1 MSTHDS
7 APMSDHDYADEP
19 VTVADISAMFGV
31 SVSTVRRLLSDG
43 KLPHA
48 TKRRGPK
55 GDEWVIR
62 PSDLTALG
70 YQQAGRQS
78 APRLS
83 AANPAPD
90 LEAVRAQVAADYE
103 RRLVEMREQYEKLLD
118 ARDTAHHAQVEQLWE
133 RADYERQ
140 LREAQGQTLNVLS
153 ALLAQSRSGR
163 RALARAGH
171 IELEAGD
178 SAPRRRR
185 RTEG

>member
-7 APMSDHDYADEP
+7 APMSGHDYSDEP

-43 KLPHA
+43 RLPHA
-48 TKRRGPK
+48 AKRRGPK

-70 YQQAGRQS
+70 YQQDVRQS
-78 APRLS
+78 RPRLS
-83 AANPAPD
+83 AGDTAPGI
-90 LEAVRAQVAADYE
+90 EAVRAQVAADYE
-103 RRLVEMREQYEKLLD
+103 RRLAELREQYENLMD
-118 ARDTAHHAQVEQLWE
+118 ARDTMHAAQVEQLYE
-133 RADYERQ
+133 RAEYERQ

-153 ALLAQSRSGR
+153 ALVAQSRAGR

-171 IELEAGD
+171 LEIEAGD

-185 RTEG
+185 RSEG